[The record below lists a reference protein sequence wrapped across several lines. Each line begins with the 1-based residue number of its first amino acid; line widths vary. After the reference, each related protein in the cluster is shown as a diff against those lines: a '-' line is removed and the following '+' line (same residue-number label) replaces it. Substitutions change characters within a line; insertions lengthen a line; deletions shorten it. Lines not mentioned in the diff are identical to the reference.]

1 MSLSR
6 GLLLLI
12 GPLLSACGV
21 WGMWRTAR
29 VAERDLLR
37 RSDAALAVHAIRY
50 LSVVTPAGP
59 DGGYDTRRLLSAAN
73 ALADASFWPGGFQ
86 LALGQV
92 PLVLD
97 TIELAPLPASVV
109 SQLQEGASSVVTT
122 HARIETVV
130 VPFPDRDHIA
140 LLGWAATWRT
150 LRTQLPSAHASLV
163 TLLAIGGIVAA
174 AAGLWSEHTAR
185 WRLIVFTAA
194 MGLVTV
200 LAIDLG
206 WSVYRTARVGSDT
219 RLLTVRRLVEIA
231 ATAEG
236 VKQSRLPE
244 LGAGTTVRL
253 LRRPVPPSEDVIR
266 DEEDGEPVAR
276 IVAATPRTQGG
287 IAFSLRPM
295 EEDLGELWLGLLAWL
310 GLSALAL
317 ALSAWAGRALRPPA
331 AGLSGHA
338 AVLHT
343 G

>member
-1 MSLSR
+1 
-6 GLLLLI
+6 
-12 GPLLSACGV
+12 
-21 WGMWRTAR
+21 MWWTAR
-29 VAERDLLR
+29 ATERDLLR

-59 DGGYDTRRLLSAAN
+59 DGGYDARRLLSAAN

-86 LALGQV
+86 LALGQLALA
-92 PLVLD
+92 PD
-97 TIELAPLPASVV
+97 TIGLAPLPPSVLA
-109 SQLQEGASSVVTT
+109 QLREGASSVVTT
-122 HARIETVV
+122 HARVETVV
-130 VPFPDRDHIA
+130 VPFPDRDHTS
-140 LLGWAATWRT
+140 LLGWAATWGT
-150 LRTQLPSAHASLV
+150 LRSYFPSAHAGLV
-163 TLLAIGGIVAA
+163 MLLAIAGIVAA

-185 WRLIVFTAA
+185 WRLTAFASA
-194 MGLVTV
+194 MGLVTL

-206 WSVYRTARVGSDT
+206 WSLYRTARVGSDT
-219 RLLTVRRLVEIA
+219 RLLTIRRLVEIA

-236 VKQSRLPE
+236 VRQSRLPE

-253 LRRPVPPSEDVIR
+253 LRRPVPPNEDVIR

-276 IVAATPRTQGG
+276 IVAATPRTQGA

-295 EEDLGELWLGLLAWL
+295 EADLGGLWLGLLAWL

-317 ALSAWAGRALRPPA
+317 AVTGWAGRALQPPA

>member
-1 MSLSR
+1 
-6 GLLLLI
+6 
-12 GPLLSACGV
+12 
-21 WGMWRTAR
+21 MWWTAR
-29 VAERDLLR
+29 ATERDLLR

-59 DGGYDTRRLLSAAN
+59 DGGYDARRLLSAAN

-86 LALGQV
+86 LALGQLALA
-92 PLVLD
+92 PD
-97 TIELAPLPASVV
+97 TIGLAPLPPSVLA
-109 SQLQEGASSVVTT
+109 QLREGASSVVTT
-122 HARIETVV
+122 HARVETVV
-130 VPFPDRDHIA
+130 VPFPDRDHTG
-140 LLGWAATWRT
+140 LLGWAATWGT
-150 LRTQLPSAHASLV
+150 LRSYFPSAHAGLV
-163 TLLAIGGIVAA
+163 MLLAIAGIVAA

-185 WRLIVFTAA
+185 WRLTAFASA
-194 MGLVTV
+194 MGLVTL

-206 WSVYRTARVGSDT
+206 WSLYRTARVGSDT
-219 RLLTVRRLVEIA
+219 RLLTIRRLVEIA

-236 VKQSRLPE
+236 VRQSRLPE

-253 LRRPVPPSEDVIR
+253 LRRPVPPNEDVIR

-276 IVAATPRTQGG
+276 IVAATPRTQGA

-295 EEDLGELWLGLLAWL
+295 EADLGGLWLGLLAWL

-317 ALSAWAGRALRPPA
+317 AVTGWAGRALQPPA

>member
-6 GLLLLI
+6 GLLLI
-12 GPLLSACGV
+12 GPLLSACGI
-21 WGMWRTAR
+21 WGMWHTAR
-29 VAERDLLR
+29 RTERDLLR
-37 RSDAALAVHAIRY
+37 QSDAALAVHAIRY

-97 TIELAPLPASVV
+97 TIGLTPLPTSVAER
-109 SQLQEGASSVVTT
+109 LREGAPFVVTS
-122 HARIETVV
+122 HARIATVV
-130 VPFPDRDHIA
+130 VPFMDRDHTSV
-140 LLGWAATWRT
+140 LGWAATWRT
-150 LRTQLPSAHASLV
+150 LRTYLPSAHAGLV
-163 TLLAIGGIVAA
+163 TLLAIAGIVAA
-174 AAGLWSEHTAR
+174 AAGLWTEHTAR
-185 WRLIVFTAA
+185 WRLIAFAAA
-194 MGLVTV
+194 MGLVTA

-206 WSVYRTARVGSDT
+206 WSVYHTARVGSDT
-219 RLLTVRRLVEIA
+219 RLLTLRRLVEIA

-253 LRRPVPPSEDVIR
+253 LRRPVPPNEDLIR
-266 DEEDGEPVAR
+266 GEEDGEPVAR

-295 EEDLGELWLGLLAWL
+295 EADLGELWLGLLAWL

-317 ALSAWAGRALRPPA
+317 ALSGWAGRAFRPPT